1 MEKYLKSIGSL
12 MGRSFMIP
20 KYQRGYRWGETE
32 VTELL
37 DDLWE
42 FSEANPKPNEFYC
55 LQPLVTVIDGDVS
68 YVLDG
73 QQRLTTIYLLLSY
86 LEDRAKEDYEYDL
99 FTIDYESRPNSKTY
113 LAERRFKNEAF
124 ATTNIDYQQMKEA
137 YRTIEQWF
145 IDTKKHPGAKNKI
158 IPLLLNED
166 GKGPNVRVIEYSPIG
181 DNPIEV
187 FLRLNSGKI
196 SLTDSELVKAL
207 LLQRDLYEDE
217 QIGRIAP
224 YLDTIAKEWH
234 DIEMVLNDD
243 KLWAF
248 ISPNKDYPDSRI
260 ELLLEQVA
268 QDELRNYFRDDAESQ
283 IQEIWSRRKTPC
295 FYSLDLVIQKDT
307 REEDIHRVWE
317 QIIMVFER
325 IKEWYS
331 DHELYHF
338 IGYLNAISTE
348 SRLRHL
354 LTLSKSYGVAGFK
367 EKLKSEIGESVKAI
381 DLKAITYNSS
391 ADKAKCTKVL
401 LLHNVHTCILGGKEQ
416 ARFPFDL
423 YMSTKKKERWSLE
436 HIHAQQSDV
445 FPEKVEEQIQWL
457 KANRAFINLE
467 QEGNKQLSDDID
479 RLSEKDSD
487 KIQEAAKR
495 LFDLANDGAI
505 PESQV
510 DMLCNLCLL
519 DQLTNSAISNDLF
532 PLKRTKIIERDQAG
546 KYIPLATKRAFLKAY
561 TPHSLGNIR
570 WSVRDAQAYFE
581 SIISAINF
589 YK

>member
-1 MEKYLKSIGSL
+1 MSKNLKSVRSL
-12 MGRSFMIP
+12 MGRSFVIP
-20 KYQRGYRWGETE
+20 KYQRGYRWGVIE
-32 VTELL
+32 VSELL

-42 FSEANPKPNEFYC
+42 FSEMSPMPKEFYC
-55 LQPLVTVIDGDVS
+55 LQPLVTIVDGDVS

-86 LEDRAKEDYEYDL
+86 LEDRAKEDYQFEL
-99 FTIDYESRPNSKTY
+99 FNIDYESRPNSKVY
-113 LAERRFKNEAF
+113 LAEQGFKDMEFPSN
-124 ATTNIDYQQMKEA
+124 NIDYQQMSEA
-137 YRTIEQWF
+137 YHTIEQWF
-145 IDTKKHPGAKNKI
+145 LDTEKHPGAKNKI

-166 GKGPNVRVIEYSPIG
+166 GKGPNIRVIEYSPTG

-207 LLQRDLYEDE
+207 LLQKDLYEDE
-217 QIGRIAP
+217 QIDRIAP

-234 DIEMVLNDD
+234 DIEVALNDD

-268 QDELRNYFRDDAESQ
+268 QNELREYFQGDTESQ
-283 IQEIWSRRKTPC
+283 IREIWARRKSPC
-295 FYSLDLVIQKDT
+295 FYALDLVMHRDT
-307 REEDIHRVWE
+307 RESDIRRIWE
-317 QIIMVFER
+317 QVVSVFEC

-338 IGYLNAISTE
+338 IGYQSAISTDNHLRNLLLLSE
-348 SRLRHL
+348 SCGMSEFKVKL
-354 LTLSKSYGVAGFK
+354 K
-367 EKLKSEIGESVKAI
+367 EKIGDSVKSI
-381 DLKAITYNSS
+381 DIENLTYKSN
-391 ADKAKCTKVL
+391 KKECINVL
-401 LLHNVHTCILGGKEQ
+401 LLHNVHTCILGGKEE

-445 FPEKVEEQIQWL
+445 FPENVEEQIQWL
-457 KANRAFINLE
+457 KDNRAFIDLE
-467 QEGNKQLSDDID
+467 QGVNEQLSQDID
-479 RLSEKDSD
+479 GLSEQDSN
-487 KIQEAAKR
+487 KIQEVAKR
-495 LFDLANDGAI
+495 LFDIVNDGAI
-505 PESQV
+505 SGEKV
-510 DMLCNLCLL
+510 DKLCNLCLL
-519 DQLTNSAISNDLF
+519 DQATNSAISNDLF

-570 WSVRDAQAYFE
+570 WSDRDAQAYFE
-581 SIISAINF
+581 SITNAINF
-589 YK
+589 YR